1 LKRYLDSETKVTDM
15 RTTQLK
21 TAPLG
26 TTGLEITRIGFGA
39 WAIGGGGWEFGW
51 GPQED
56 EESIASIHRALEQGI
71 NWIDTAAAY
80 GFGHSE
86 RIVGRALEGLAE
98 RPYVFTKGSL
108 LEGPGR
114 RVVHNLR
121 RDSLMREAE
130 ASLQRLGVDA
140 IDLYQIH
147 WPDPA
152 PDIEEGWSAL
162 AELKDRGLVR
172 HIGVSNFGVEQLRR
186 IEQIAPVET
195 LQPPYSLVARE
206 IEDEV
211 LPFAERTGIGV
222 IVYSPMGSGLLT
234 GTMTRERIESLP
246 DDDWRKHD
254 ARFQEPQLSRHL
266 ALVERLKVVAERYDT
281 SPGAVAAAWTLSNPG
296 VDGAIVGFRRPD
308 QVDPLLAAAGLE
320 LTGEDLAEIEAPR

>member
-1 LKRYLDSETKVTDM
+1 M
-15 RTTQLK
+15 QTTQLK

-26 TTGLEITRIGFGA
+26 ATGLEITRIGFGA

-56 EESIASIHRALEQGI
+56 DQSVAAIHHALEQGI

-86 RIVGRALEGLAE
+86 QIVGRALEGLAQ

-114 RVVHNLR
+114 RVVHSLR
-121 RDSLMREAE
+121 RDSLIQEAE

-152 PDIEEGWSAL
+152 ADIEEGWAAV
-162 AELKDRGLVR
+162 AELKERGLVR
-172 HIGVSNFGVEQLRR
+172 HIGVSNFDVEQLRR
-186 IEQIAPVET
+186 IQQIAPVET
-195 LQPPYSLVARE
+195 LQPPYSLVDRAV
-206 IEDEV
+206 EDDI
-211 LPFAERTGIGV
+211 LPFAEREGIGV
-222 IVYSPMGSGLLT
+222 IAYSPMGSGLLS
-234 GTMTRERIESLP
+234 GAMTRERIAALP
-246 DDDWRKHD
+246 DDDWRKRD
-254 ARFQEPQLSRHL
+254 ERFTEPALSRHL
-266 ALVERLKVVAERYDT
+266 ATVARLENVAERRGT
-281 SPGAVAAAWTLSNPG
+281 TAGAVAIAWTLANPA
-296 VDGAIVGFRRPD
+296 VDGAIVGFRRPE
-308 QVDPLLAAAGLE
+308 QVDPLVAAADLE
-320 LTGEDLAEIEAPR
+320 LAPDDLAQIAAD